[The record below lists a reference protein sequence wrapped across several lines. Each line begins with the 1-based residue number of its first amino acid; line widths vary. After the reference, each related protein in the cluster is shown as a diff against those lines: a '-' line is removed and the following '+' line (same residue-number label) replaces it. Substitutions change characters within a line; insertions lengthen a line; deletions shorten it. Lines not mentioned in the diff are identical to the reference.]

1 MSGVFFFCEI
11 TCSFLCM
18 SSVSVIPPPH
28 IHTYFLEFSER
39 KISGFYADR
48 LVGNGME
55 IPWFTVLGSH
65 GHGKYYIIILQK
77 AERADS
83 LK

>member
-1 MSGVFFFCEI
+1 MYVFCFSDSPTLHAHLPFK
-11 TCSFLCM
+11 
-18 SSVSVIPPPH
+18 
-28 IHTYFLEFSER
+28 FSER
-39 KISGFYADR
+39 YQVSGFYTDR
-48 LVGNGME
+48 LVGNVIE
-55 IPWFTVLGSH
+55 IPCFSVLGCH